1 MNLEP
6 TITEPDMR
14 ELAWFVHSRFGVNLS
29 MYRSTCMRR
38 RIMHRLNM
46 VGCDSIEEYFMFIG
60 SNPEEIEKL
69 MDIITIHVTGFFRDK
84 DVFSNLERTVLPA
97 MISAKA
103 ESRQNSIRVWSAGC
117 STGEETY
124 SLAILL
130 NHLIQRSGSGLVM
143 EVFGTDLSEESCKT
157 ARSGLYSTEKIEEV
171 PSPMKSD
178 AFEPEGSLYRIS
190 PGIRKKVRFIVHN
203 LFSPPPFSM
212 LDLIVCRNVL
222 IHFEPDGRGRIN
234 KYFHESLRDG
244 GLLMLGKSE
253 ALGSDALDMFELV
266 HPRSKIYR
274 KTGESNVKED

>member
-1 MNLEP
+1 MELTLN
-6 TITEPDMR
+6 EPDMK
-14 ELAWFVHSRFGVNLS
+14 ELARLVNSRYGVNLS

-97 MISAKA
+97 MISAKE
-103 ESRQNSIRVWSAGC
+103 ESRQSSIRVWSAGC

-130 NHLIQRSGSGLVM
+130 NHLVRRSGSGLAM

-157 ARSGLYSTEKIEEV
+157 ARSGLYSAEKIEEV
-171 PSPMKSD
+171 PSQMKSE

-190 PGIRKKVRFIVHN
+190 PAIRKKVRFIVHN
-203 LFSPPPFSM
+203 LFSPSPFSM

-234 KYFHESLRDG
+234 KYFYESLRDD

-253 ALGSDALDMFELV
+253 ALGSDALDLFELV

-274 KTGESNVKED
+274 KNVESNVKED